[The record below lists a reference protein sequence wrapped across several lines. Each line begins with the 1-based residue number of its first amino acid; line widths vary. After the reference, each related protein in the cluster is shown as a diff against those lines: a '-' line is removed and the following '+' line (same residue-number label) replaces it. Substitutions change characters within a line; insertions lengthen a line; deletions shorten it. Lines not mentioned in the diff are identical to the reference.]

1 MRLRSITLTNVRRFT
16 DTARIEGLS
25 DGLNVLCKPNEFG
38 KSTLFDALQ
47 AVFFK
52 AHTSSNKDVKALR
65 PHAGGAP
72 EVVVEVETDDGLF
85 VITKRWMSKPAAK
98 IEQDGRLIAQADE
111 AESWIGRLL
120 GGGDG
125 GPSGLLWVRQG
136 LTTLSEG
143 SKKEKEAALEARR
156 DLLSSVTGEVEAMTG
171 GRRMDLA
178 LSRCK
183 EELSNFATVGG
194 RPKTG
199 GPWKDAEQHVESLRL
214 QHTELTHQVT
224 QLRDQLDERKRKR
237 RELEE
242 LENPEASAARKKR
255 VADATAELQAAQRHA
270 EAVESEARKVDAARL
285 SVTNVKSRLE
295 GLRRDL
301 KERNASAEA
310 RQAVAENAEDAR
322 LALKAAEVSHSK
334 AQQECDE
341 AHKEYQSAQEALRAS
356 QRRQAALDGAERR
369 KELKDRIEKA
379 ETARISKET
388 AAAEAAQ
395 GPDPRAMR
403 ELEELAATLKTTQA
417 IRDSKSASLL
427 MNYAEGGQGKIRQND
442 QELPDGIPVPITGD
456 TDLVIEQ
463 IGTLS
468 IHTGIG
474 DDKDDSIETAENAL
488 IEELQR
494 FNCTTI
500 DEARDA
506 AFQREAA
513 EQRRLEAKATFES
526 HAPNGIEYLRKKL
539 TAIPELDAAESDV
552 PTLDEAEARFAEAEE
567 DRLTADTARTVA
579 TERFSDARSE
589 SSKLDSALEAAQ
601 TREARALT
609 ALEQHGDTD
618 ETRLEHELS
627 RAVTALEAA
636 EALHSEKAKLAPD
649 VHAAEATL
657 KRVQSVEDAAR
668 SEIARLKPALAA
680 LEANISRTA
689 DEAVEERLVETKQQL
704 ELAEAKLAGIEKEV
718 AVLQKLQSVLEDARS
733 EARDRYFEP
742 VANELKPLLQ
752 LLWPD
757 AELSWGDQTLLP
769 LSLIRN
775 GQEEPIDI
783 LSGGTKEQISL
794 LVRLAFARML
804 AKQGQSAP
812 IILDDALVFTD
823 DDRIEL
829 MFDALHRQAGD
840 LQILV
845 LSCRQRAF
853 RDLGGNTLHLN

>member
-1 MRLRSITLTNVRRFT
+1 MRIRSITLTNVRRFT

-25 DGLNVLCKPNEFG
+25 DGLNVLCEPNEFG

-52 AHTSSNKDVKALR
+52 AHTSSDKDVKALR

-85 VITKRWMSKPAAK
+85 VITKRWMSKPVAK

-120 GGGDG
+120 GGEDG

-178 LSRCK
+178 LSRRK
-183 EELSNFATVGG
+183 EELSNFATHSG

-199 GPWKDAEQHVESLRL
+199 GPWKDAEEHVESLRL
-214 QHTELTHQVT
+214 QHAELTGQVV

-301 KERNASAEA
+301 KERDASAEA
-310 RQAVAENAEDAR
+310 RQAVAENAEAAR
-322 LALKAAEVSHSK
+322 LALKAAEESHSK
-334 AQQECDE
+334 AQQEFNE
-341 AHKEYQSAQEALRAS
+341 ANKEYQSAQEALRAS
-356 QRRQAALDGAERR
+356 QRRQAAVDGAERR
-369 KELKDRIEKA
+369 KELTERIEKA
-379 ETARISKET
+379 EAARIGMET
-388 AAAEAAQ
+388 AAAEAAL
-395 GPDPRAMR
+395 GPDSRSMR
-403 ELEELAATLKTTQA
+403 ELEELSTTLKTAQA
-417 IRDSKSASLL
+417 IRESKSASLL
-427 MNYAEGGQGKIRQND
+427 ISYAEGGQGKIKRND
-442 QELPDGIPVPITGD
+442 QELPADAPVPITGD

-474 DDKDDSIETAENAL
+474 DDKDDSVETAENAL
-488 IEELQR
+488 IEQLER
-494 FNCTTI
+494 FNCTSI
-500 DEARDA
+500 HEARDA

-513 EQRRLEAKATFES
+513 EQRRLAAKATFES
-526 HAPNGIEYLRKKL
+526 LAPNGTEDLRKKL

-552 PTLDEAEARFAEAEE
+552 PALEEVEARFAKKEE
-567 DRLTADTARTVA
+567 DRSTADTARTVA

-589 SSKLDSALEAAQ
+589 SSKLDAALEAAQ
-601 TREARALT
+601 TRETRALT
-609 ALEQHGDTD
+609 ALKQHGDTD
-618 ETRLEHELS
+618 ETRLEDELS
-627 RAVTALEAA
+627 RAVTALQAA
-636 EALHSEKAKLAPD
+636 EAVHSEKAKLAPD
-649 VHAAEATL
+649 VHAAETTL

-689 DEAVEERLVETKQQL
+689 DDAVEERLAETKQQL
-704 ELAEAKLAGIEKEV
+704 ELAEANLAGIEKEV
-718 AVLQKLQSVLEDARS
+718 AILRKLQSVLEDARS

-769 LSLIRN
+769 SSLIRN

-804 AKQGQSAP
+804 AKRGQNAP

-853 RDLGGNTLHLN
+853 RDLGGNLLHLA

>member
-1 MRLRSITLTNVRRFT
+1 MRIRSITLTNVRRFT

-25 DGLNVLCKPNEFG
+25 DGLNVLCEPNEFG

-52 AHTSSNKDVKALR
+52 AHSSSDKDVKALR

-72 EVVVEVETDDGLF
+72 EVVVEVETGDGIF

-98 IEQDGRLIAQADE
+98 VEQDGRLIAQSDE
-111 AESWIGRLL
+111 AESWIARLL

-183 EELSNFATVGG
+183 EELSNFATAGG

-199 GPWKDAEQHVESLRL
+199 GPWKDAEQNVESLRL
-214 QHTELTHQVT
+214 KHTELTNQVA

-242 LENPEASAARKKR
+242 LENPEASAERKQR
-255 VADATAELQAAQRHA
+255 VVDAAAELQAAERHA
-270 EAVESEARKVDAARL
+270 EAVESEARNVDAARL
-285 SVTNVKSRLE
+285 AVTNVKSRLE

-301 KERNASAEA
+301 KERDASLQA
-310 RQAVAENAEDAR
+310 RQAVAESAEASQ
-322 LALKAAEVSHSK
+322 LALKAAEDSHNTSQRK
-334 AQQECDE
+334 FDE
-341 AHKEYQSAQEALRAS
+341 AQEEYQSAQDSLRVS

-369 KELKDRIEKA
+369 KELKERIENA
-379 ETARISKET
+379 ETARISMET

-395 GPDPRAMR
+395 GPDPRSMR
-403 ELEELAATLKTTQA
+403 ELEELAGALKTAKA

-427 MNYAEGGQGKIRQND
+427 IRYAEGGQGKIKRDD
-442 QELPDGIPVPITGD
+442 QEIPDDVPLPITGH

-468 IHTGIG
+468 IHSGVG
-474 DDKDDSIETAENAL
+474 DDRDGPVEAAETAL
-488 IEELQR
+488 IEELEGY
-494 FNCTTI
+494 NCATI

-506 AFQREAA
+506 AFQRESA

-526 HAPNGIEYLRKKL
+526 LAPDGTEDLRKKL
-539 TAIPELDAAESDV
+539 TTIPELDAAESDV
-552 PTLDEAEARFAEAEE
+552 PTLEEAEARFSKADE
-567 DRLTADTARTVA
+567 DRFAAETARTVA
-579 TERFSDARSE
+579 TERLSDVRSE
-589 SSKLDSALEAAQ
+589 ASKLGAALEAAQ
-601 TREARALT
+601 ARETRAMT

-618 ETRLEHELS
+618 ETQLEGEL
-627 RAVTALEAA
+627 RRVVTALEAA
-636 EALHSEKAKLAPD
+636 EALYSEKAKLAPD
-649 VHAAEATL
+649 VQAAEATL
-657 KRVQSVEDAAR
+657 KRVQSAEDAAR
-668 SEIARLKPALAA
+668 SQTARLKPALAA

-689 DEAVEERLVETKQQL
+689 DEAVEERLAETQQQL
-704 ELAEAKLAGIEKEV
+704 EFAAAKLAGIKKEV
-718 AVLQKLQSVLEDARS
+718 DVLQKLQLVLEDARS

-742 VANELKPLLQ
+742 VATELKPLLQ

-769 LSLIRN
+769 SSLIRN

-804 AKQGQSAP
+804 AKRGQSAP

-853 RDLGGNTLHLN
+853 RDLGGNLVHLV

>member
-1 MRLRSITLTNVRRFT
+1 MRIRSITLTNVRRFT

-25 DGLNVLCKPNEFG
+25 DGLNVLCEPNEFG

-52 AHTSSNKDVKALR
+52 AHTSSDKDVKALR
-65 PHAGGAP
+65 PHTGGAP
-72 EVVVEVETDDGLF
+72 EVVVEVEKDDALF

-98 IEQDGRLIAQADE
+98 IEHDGRLIAQADE
-111 AESWIGRLL
+111 AEAWISRLL

-183 EELSNFATVGG
+183 EELSNFATASG

-199 GPWKDAEQHVESLRL
+199 GPWKDAEEHVESLSL
-214 QHTELTHQVT
+214 KHNELAGQVA

-255 VADATAELQAAQRHA
+255 VAETTAELQAAQRHA

-285 SVTNVKSRLE
+285 TVTNVKSRLE

-301 KERNASAEA
+301 KERDASAEA
-310 RQAVAENAEDAR
+310 RQAVSENAEAAR
-322 LALKAAEVSHSK
+322 LALKAAEDSHST
-334 AQQECDE
+334 AQQEFDE
-341 AHKEYQSAQEALRAS
+341 AQREYQSAQEALRAS
-356 QRRQAALDGAERR
+356 QRRQAALDGSERR
-369 KELKDRIEKA
+369 KELEERIEQA
-379 ETARISKET
+379 EAARIAMET
-388 AAAEAAQ
+388 AAADAAQ
-395 GPDPRAMR
+395 GPDSRKMR
-403 ELEELAATLKTTQA
+403 ELEELAGALKTAQA
-417 IRDSKSASLL
+417 IRKSKTASILIR
-427 MNYAEGGQGKIRQND
+427 YAEGGQGKIKRSD
-442 QELPDGIPVPITGD
+442 QELPADVPVSIIGD

-474 DDKDDSIETAENAL
+474 EDKDNSVETAENAL
-488 IEELQR
+488 IEQLER
-494 FNCTTI
+494 FNCASI

-506 AFQREAA
+506 AFQRQAA
-513 EQRRLEAKATFES
+513 EQRRLATKATFES
-526 HAPNGIEYLRKKL
+526 FAPNGIEDLRKKL
-539 TAIPELDAAESDV
+539 TAIPELDAVGLDV
-552 PTLDEAEARFAEAEE
+552 PALEVAETRFAKAEQ

-579 TERFSDARSE
+579 TQRFSDARSE
-589 SSKLDSALEAAQ
+589 SSKLDAALEAAQ

-609 ALEQHGDTD
+609 ALEQHGDMD
-618 ETRLEHELS
+618 ETRLADELS
-627 RAVTALEAA
+627 RVVTALQAA
-636 EALHSEKAKLAPD
+636 EAIHSEKAKLAPD

-680 LEANISRTA
+680 LEANIARTA
-689 DEAVEERLVETKQQL
+689 DDAVEERLAETKQQL
-704 ELAEAKLAGIEKEV
+704 ELAEAKLFGIKKEV
-718 AVLQKLQSVLEDARS
+718 AVLQKLKSVLEGARS
-733 EARDRYFEP
+733 DARDRYFEP
-742 VANELKPLLQ
+742 VATELKPLLQ

-769 LSLIRN
+769 TSLIRN

-804 AKQGQSAP
+804 ATQGQSAP

-853 RDLGGNTLHLN
+853 RDLGGNQLQLR

>member
-1 MRLRSITLTNVRRFT
+1 MRIRSITLTNVRRFT

-25 DGLNVLCKPNEFG
+25 DGLNVLCEPNEFG

-52 AHTSSNKDVKALR
+52 AHTSSDKDVKALR
-65 PHAGGAP
+65 PHVGGAP
-72 EVVVEVETDDGLF
+72 EIVVEVETDDGHF
-85 VITKRWMSKPAAK
+85 VITKRWMSKPTAK

-125 GPSGLLWVRQG
+125 GQSGLLWVRQG

-183 EELSNFATVGG
+183 EELSNFATAGG

-214 QHTELTHQVT
+214 QHTELAGQVA

-270 EAVESEARKVDAARL
+270 DAVETEARKVDAARL
-285 SVTNVKSRLE
+285 AVTNVKSRLE

-301 KERNASAEA
+301 KERDASVEA
-310 RQAVAENAEDAR
+310 RQAVAENAEAAQ
-322 LALKAAEVSHSK
+322 LALKAAEDSRTK
-334 AQQECDE
+334 AQREFDE
-341 AHKEYQSAQEALRAS
+341 AQEEYQSAQEALRAS

-369 KELKDRIEKA
+369 KELKERIEKA
-379 ETARISKET
+379 EAARVSMES

-395 GPDPRAMR
+395 GPDPRSMR
-403 ELEELAATLKTTQA
+403 ELEELAGALKTAQA
-417 IRDSKSASLL
+417 LRDSKSASLL
-427 MNYAEGGQGKIRQND
+427 IRYAEGGQGKIKQNEE
-442 QELPDGIPVPITGD
+442 ELPDDIPVPVTGD

-468 IHTGIG
+468 IHPGI
-474 DDKDDSIETAENAL
+474 DDYKDDSVETAENAL
-488 IEELQR
+488 IEELKR

-506 AFQREAA
+506 AVQRDAA
-513 EQRRLEAKATFES
+513 EQSRLEANAIFES
-526 HAPNGIEYLRKKL
+526 LAPNGIEDLRKKL
-539 TAIPELDAAESDV
+539 TAIPKLDAAELDV
-552 PTLDEAEARFAEAEE
+552 PTLEDAETRFAKAGD
-567 DRLTADTARTVA
+567 DRLTADTARTVEA
-579 TERFSDARSE
+579 ERFSDARSE
-589 SSKLDSALEAAQ
+589 SSKLDAALEAAQ
-601 TREARALT
+601 TREARAIT
-609 ALEQHGDTD
+609 ALAQHGDTD
-618 ETRLEHELS
+618 EARLEDELS

-636 EALHSEKAKLAPD
+636 EALHSEKVKLAPD

-668 SEIARLKPALAA
+668 ADIARLKPALAA

-689 DEAVEERLVETKQQL
+689 DEAVEERLAETEQQL
-704 ELAEAKLAGIEKEV
+704 ELAQAKLAGIEKEV

-769 LSLIRN
+769 SSLIRN

-853 RDLGGNTLHLN
+853 RDLGGNLLHLA